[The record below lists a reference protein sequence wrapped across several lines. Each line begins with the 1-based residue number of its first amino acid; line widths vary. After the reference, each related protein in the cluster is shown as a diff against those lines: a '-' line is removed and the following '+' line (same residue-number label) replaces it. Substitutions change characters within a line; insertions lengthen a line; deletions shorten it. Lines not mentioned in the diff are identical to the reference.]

1 MIPFA
6 YYLCVM
12 SRDAAVIIRK
22 SQRIVR
28 GATDQYPVAIKSF
41 AVPFLWPNQM
51 REGGEHIK

>member
-1 MIPFA
+1 MIAFA
-6 YYLCVM
+6 YYLGMM
-12 SRDAAVIIRK
+12 SRDAAVVIRK

-28 GATDQYPVAIKSF
+28 GAADQYLVAIKSF